1 MDGQVEHLQA
11 QVRDL
16 QGQLNVSQAECAR
29 LNMLLHE
36 LFKAWKNGKTLSAKR
51 SLWDRLWSW

>member
-1 MDGQVEHLQA
+1 MDAQVEHLQA

-36 LFKAWKNGKTLSAKR
+36 LFKAWKNGQTLTAQR
-51 SLWDRLWSW
+51 SWWSRLWSW